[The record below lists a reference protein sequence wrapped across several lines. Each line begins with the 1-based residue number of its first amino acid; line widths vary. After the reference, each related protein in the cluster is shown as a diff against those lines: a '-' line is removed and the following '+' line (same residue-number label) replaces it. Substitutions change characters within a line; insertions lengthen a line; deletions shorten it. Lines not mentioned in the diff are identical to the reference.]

1 MTMASPGEEMHHVY
15 WCPETFPTSF
25 VAQWEMQN
33 QHLEAGLCIVFFA
46 ATGLAGEDVMD
57 PSLPNRDGTFSQYN
71 NEALQNYHISYYAH
85 NPKLPGRPVARL
97 RKNPGK
103 NIVNEGP
110 PGIEFTS
117 DRIHKITLIK
127 EGVHIRLFVD
137 ERPIIDW
144 SDTGEIN
151 GAPLGAGKIGLR
163 QMQWTQFHY
172 RNFKVWEA
180 SE

>member
-1 MTMASPGEEMHHVY
+1 
-15 WCPETFPTSF
+15 
-25 VAQWEMQN
+25 
-33 QHLEAGLCIVFFA
+33 
-46 ATGLAGEDVMD
+46 MD